1 MMDRSAALFFSILTL
16 ASSACLTSAPSYAET
31 PQDGLTEASHR
42 LSVKG
47 PEGDV
52 PLGNPVELKVTLAP
66 GKLLEL
72 DVEQPSS
79 AGFSPSQG
87 SGPARIVQENGLT
100 KTIQV
105 VPAQIGSLDVLIL
118 AVYADRTFARQMV
131 HLNVVACAKSLKKF
145 YLNQGFP
152 ALPLVLEDKEE
163 DRQSWLSPQVEY
175 QDLKYPIYLTDSS
188 QIKLSVQQDE
198 ANPVIRVDKNGMVH
212 GLRKGKAVIVGDFDG
227 VIDRISVSVYTK
239 EGAPAGYRTVHN

>member
-1 MMDRSAALFFSILTL
+1 MDRSAALFFSILTL

-31 PQDGLTEASHR
+31 PQDGFTDGPHK

-66 GKLLEL
+66 GEVLDEL
-72 DVEQPSS
+72 DVEQPT
-79 AGFSPSQG
+79 SQG
-87 SGPARIVQENGLT
+87 SGTARIVREDGLT

-105 VPAQIGSLDVLIL
+105 VPTQIGPLDV
-118 AVYADRTFARQMV
+118 VVFSRYADHTFAMKLV
-131 HLNVVACAKSLKKF
+131 HLNVVACAKGLKKF
-145 YLNQGFP
+145 HLNQGFP

-163 DRQSWLSPQVEY
+163 DRQSWLSPEVEY
-175 QDLKYPIYLTDSS
+175 KDVKYPIYLQDSS

-198 ANPVIRVDKNGMVH
+198 ASPVIRVDKNGMVH
-212 GLRKGKAVIVGDFDG
+212 ALRKGKAVIVGDFDG

-239 EGAPAGYRTVHN
+239 EGAPAGYRRVHD